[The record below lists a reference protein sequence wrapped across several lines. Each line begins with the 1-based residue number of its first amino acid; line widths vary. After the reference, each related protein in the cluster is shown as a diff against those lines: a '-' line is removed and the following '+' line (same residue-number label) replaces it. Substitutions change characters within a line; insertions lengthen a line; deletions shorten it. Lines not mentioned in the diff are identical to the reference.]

1 MKHKVAIIGAGLF
14 GRLLALE
21 LDRPVH
27 AHDWQI
33 TLFER
38 DDLLAPRSAGYTA
51 AAMLAPMAEAF
62 SASSL
67 ITRLG
72 YESMALWPQLLDQ
85 LPAPVFFQQLGSL
98 VVSHPQDRGDYLN
111 FINHLQR
118 NLQNTELA
126 TQLSACDAQQLSTLE
141 PEIAE
146 HFQVGVH
153 LLAEGQ
159 LDNRALYKA
168 SAEALQNSQIQCRT
182 NTPVNRIEN
191 NRVYFDQQIE
201 DFDYVIDCRGLGAH
215 GPASGNLPQLRGVR
229 GEVIRL
235 HAPEVNLNRPIR
247 LMHPRYPI
255 YIVPKPNHEYVI
267 GATEIESNDDSN
279 ISVRSTLELLS
290 AAYSLHP
297 GFAEARI
304 LETLTSCRPALPDNE
319 PMIGIG
325 KQLLQVNGLYR
336 HGYLITPALLL
347 EVMDTL
353 NSAASVPE
361 RKLASRYPELYRV
374 AA

>member
-1 MKHKVAIIGAGLF
+1 MRVAIIGAGLF
-14 GRLLALE
+14 GRLLALQ
-21 LDRPVH
+21 LTNPKQKTS
-27 AHDWQI
+27 WQV

-62 SASSL
+62 SASRL
-67 ITRLG
+67 VTRLG
-72 YESMALWPQLLDQ
+72 HDSMALWPQLLQ
-85 LPAPVFFQQLGSL
+85 ELPEPVFFQQQGSL

-118 NLQNTELA
+118 NLQDTALANEL
-126 TQLSACDAQQLSTLE
+126 TNCDAQQLHSLE
-141 PEIAE
+141 PELPE
-146 HFQVGVH
+146 PFQVGAH
-153 LLAEGQ
+153 LPSEGQ
-159 LDNRALYKA
+159 LDNRALYQA
-168 SAEALQNSQIQCRT
+168 SAQALLESAIDCRV
-182 NTPVNRIEN
+182 NTPVEHIEN
-191 NRVYFDQQIE
+191 NRVYFDSQSE
-201 DFDYVIDCRGLGAH
+201 EFDWVIDCRGLGAH
-215 GPASGNLPQLRGVR
+215 GSLPQLRGVR

-235 HAPEVNLNRPIR
+235 HAPEVNFTRPIR

-255 YIVPKPNHEYVI
+255 YIVPKPNNEYVI
-267 GATEIESNDDSN
+267 GATEIESHDDSN

-319 PMIGIG
+319 PVIGIG

-336 HGYLITPALLL
+336 HGYLIVPALLQ
-347 EVMDTL
+347 EVIDTL

-361 RKLASRYPELYRV
+361 RKLASRYPELYRE